1 MYDWEMIEVNRHKMK
16 TQIVVVFLVLLE
28 HSDSYLA
35 EAQPL
40 TELIYS
46 IISLQSKKFVD
57 IRHISKSVITASTL
71 YT

>member
-1 MYDWEMIEVNRHKMK
+1 MK

-46 IISLQSKKFVD
+46 IISSENGAKTVSDRLVD
-57 IRHISKSVITASTL
+57 LAEIKAGHHSSGRKDESQGGHS
-71 YT
+71 